1 MTNVEISQF
10 LSELALLLESDISCR
25 DALEIIQKEQES
37 FLIRRISAGIQT
49 DIENGMSL
57 ADSFARRPRYFEPF
71 MVDMLREAESLNI
84 TLAKIAD
91 YRESLDITEHDLT
104 EKIALSSSY
113 FIAVIFIGFFIT
125 SVILIYVVPVFAD
138 MLAGFRANLPIMT
151 QLLVEIADFVIEF
164 AWFLTGFFLIL
175 ITLLWIKR
183 RSIIFYMPLFGKI
196 YQKITLV
203 RLLRT
208 CGFALSNKTSLVKAL
223 EAASQ
228 AVKNPIYGEP
238 LQQVIQ
244 EISSGMPLSDALKKQ
259 SIFPE
264 KVIHAAIVGTKN
276 NSLDKLLNKIAD
288 IYTKQV
294 IHSIEPTIKVYT
306 LTITIL
312 LGIIVGFL
320 VISLYAPI
328 FMMGSVVM

>member
-10 LSELALLLESDISCR
+10 LSELALLLESDISCG
-25 DALEIIQKEQES
+25 DALEIIQQEQES

-49 DIENGMSL
+49 DIENGLSL

-71 MVDMLREAESLNI
+71 MVDMLREGESLTI

-104 EKIALSSSY
+104 EKIALSSTY
-113 FIAVIFIGFFIT
+113 FMAVIFICFLIT

-138 MLAGFRANLPIMT
+138 MFAGFGADLPIMT
-151 QLLVEIADFVIEF
+151 QLLVEIADF
-164 AWFLTGFFLIL
+164 AWLFIGVFLIL
-175 ITLLWIKR
+175 STLLWIKR

-196 YQKITLV
+196 YHKIALV

-208 CGFALSNKTSLVKAL
+208 CAFALSNKTSLVKAL
-223 EAASQ
+223 DAASQ

-238 LQQVIQ
+238 LKQVIQ
-244 EISSGMPLSDALKKQ
+244 EISSGMALSDALKKQ

-288 IYTKQV
+288 IYTKQI

-328 FMMGSVVM
+328 FMLGSVVM